1 MDLCFKKQKN
11 FGCRYIATGHY
22 AKIEYSKKYEKFVIK
37 ESKAEKKDQTY
48 VLWNINKDVVEHLL
62 FPLSDIKNKEEIR
75 KIARENNLHI
85 ADKPDSEDICFIPD
99 GDYKEFLKAN
109 SDIKEKNGNIVLQN
123 GKILRKT

>member
-1 MDLCFKKQKN
+1 M
-11 FGCRYIATGHY
+11 
-22 AKIEYSKKYEKFVIK
+22 
-37 ESKAEKKDQTY
+37 
-48 VLWNINKDVVEHLL
+48 VEHLL

-109 SDIKEKNGNIVLQN
+109 SDIKEKNGNIVLEN